1 MKKKSTRLFL
11 SILIMTSLFATIH
24 LNTVCKDFSSTQS
37 EVVNRV
43 IPAETPPAESI
54 LPEVQVVKTILHKF
68 LEL

>member
-11 SILIMTSLFATIH
+11 SLLIMTSLFATIH
-24 LNTVCKDFSSTQS
+24 LNTVGKDLSSNQT

-43 IPAETPPAESI
+43 IPAETPAESI
-54 LPEVQVVKTILHKF
+54 LPEVQVVKTILQKF